1 MAYESDVKFEVY
13 QNGSWVEYYFTS
25 YKETYND
32 NGFGSADVYINYNTQ
47 QNINGEEEARLND
60 VAEGYV
66 LFRGFL
72 ESAGELQEDGTIK
85 VKIAGVGK
93 EIMGELVDINLSS
106 TDNHSAFTEAMSGTR
121 YTVTT
126 GGTSINIERY
136 NPKDSR
142 KIVLGELTRNYNY
155 KAIFYPDLS
164 VRYEPEGYRDS
175 GESIDTY
182 NDNNVLQLY
191 EKGISRN
198 KVTEVTIVSQ
208 DDAGND
214 TTASVSSGSGGKSIT
229 KRIDYPITN
238 TQANSMANNLINNVL
253 SSKAR
258 VKTGF
263 WYRTKLVNQV
273 VNIKNSA
280 IGLDEDFVVRKQITY
295 YPERTTILQLGLAD
309 DEDGIGNATERE
321 RELRNERSKLL
332 GNTEENAGEQSLT
345 GDGDHGNHPDDGHV
359 QTTNS
364 QTSFKSNV
372 SVDYDFSQELVKI
385 YKDDIPSDTYLYG
398 YVPSGT
404 VDYAIINGNIT
415 IEISTAELA
424 MHDNWPYIG
433 TIGATAFVEI
443 VNLTRGIILFN
454 EYVTITIP
462 CSRTFL
468 VVDSDADSGDEIRL
482 RARVQDTD
490 WTHSLGMDLTIDS
503 VEEHDHF
510 VDSVDTD
517 SGFADIV
524 AQLSRIDISGSTEQ
538 KLLNL
543 LKDIKTNRN

>member
-1 MAYESDVKFEVY
+1 MAFESDVKFEVL
-13 QNGSWVEYYFTS
+13 QSGSWVEYDFTS

-32 NGFGSADVYINYNTQ
+32 NGFGSADVYITYNTQ

-72 ESAGELQEDGTIK
+72 ESAGELQENGTIK

-93 EIMGELVDINLSS
+93 EIMGELVDKNLSN
-106 TDNHSAFTEAMSGTR
+106 TDNQSAFTEAMSGTR

-126 GGTSINIERY
+126 AGTSIGIERY

-142 KIVLGELTRNYNY
+142 RIVLGELTRNYNY

-175 GESIDTY
+175 LESIDTY

-214 TTASVSSGSGGKSIT
+214 TTRSSSSGSGGKRIT
-229 KRIDYPITN
+229 KRVDYPMTA
-238 TQANSMANNLINNVL
+238 TQSQAMADNIVNNVL

-309 DEDGIGNATERE
+309 DEDGIGQATERE
-321 RELRNERSKLL
+321 RELRNERSK
-332 GNTEENAGEQSLT
+332 
-345 GDGDHGNHPDDGHV
+345 V
-359 QTTNS
+359 
-364 QTSFKSNV
+364 
-372 SVDYDFSQELVKI
+372 
-385 YKDDIPSDTYLYG
+385 
-398 YVPSGT
+398 
-404 VDYAIINGNIT
+404 
-415 IEISTAELA
+415 
-424 MHDNWPYIG
+424 
-433 TIGATAFVEI
+433 
-443 VNLTRGIILFN
+443 
-454 EYVTITIP
+454 
-462 CSRTFL
+462 
-468 VVDSDADSGDEIRL
+468 
-482 RARVQDTD
+482 RA
-490 WTHSLGMDLTIDS
+490 
-503 VEEHDHF
+503 
-510 VDSVDTD
+510 
-517 SGFADIV
+517 
-524 AQLSRIDISGSTEQ
+524 
-538 KLLNL
+538 K
-543 LKDIKTNRN
+543 